1 MQIFSSFINILS
13 LTIIIFFSYDTY
25 AKDTVYSLISN
36 KPELSKFKEYL
47 DKTGLAKILKI
58 KKSYNWTIF
67 APSNEAFKNIPNE
80 LKEIILVDNFYSKSL
95 FMDHILSSRTSSD
108 DVSKIPKK
116 EMTISNKTLQIQKT
130 EDLFV
135 KDMIVQQEDL
145 TAENGIVH
153 VINCIM
159 FVQPSA
165 QDIRLTDKQKKR
177 FPITSCCMQTKNEA
191 LTWISNTEESF

>member
-1 MQIFSSFINILS
+1 MKTFTSFIKFFG
-13 LTIIIFFSYDTY
+13 LTILIFCANDLR
-25 AKDTVYSLISN
+25 AKDTVYNLIST

-47 DKTGLAKILKI
+47 DKTGLANILKI
-58 KKSYNWTIF
+58 KKSYSWTIF
-67 APSNEAFKNIPNE
+67 APNNEAFKNVPDE
-80 LKEIILVDNFYSKSL
+80 LQEIILVNNFYTKSL

-108 DVSKIPKK
+108 DVSKMPKK

-135 KDMIVQQEDL
+135 KDMIVKEEDL

-153 VINCIM
+153 IINCIM
-159 FVQPSA
+159 FVQPSS

-191 LTWISNTEESF
+191 LTWISNTEELF